1 MLLNKIRYRL
11 VFMRSGRL
19 NVNGTSLI
27 QIEALK
33 NRRKRYFSTNTYVA
47 PSQWDKKKR
56 MVINHPNA
64 LRLNAYLY
72 GLLNKV
78 EAEELLFWKLG
89 KDCTLEMLKQS
100 VRSGGE
106 ATENF
111 CAFARRTIE
120 NSNRKKATVEN
131 LMSTVR
137 LLEKF
142 QKGATFEDITPSFL
156 SRLEKWLARNLQE
169 ATVHKHL
176 RAVRTII
183 NEGIKQGYLSRSN
196 YPFENYKLRRPKPAH
211 KNLTKEEVGK
221 LEAAKLKGK
230 EERVCDAFL
239 FCCYTGLRFSDFV
252 ALRVEQIE
260 SINNAPWL
268 SFTSKKTGI
277 FTRVPLRLFGGKA
290 VGLIDKWGMV
300 RLTKIGSNYEVNKV
314 LKNVCQKC
322 GIRNVTFHVARHTC
336 ASLLLEEGVP
346 INVIQKILG
355 HTDVRTTQI
364 YADTSLEVIERW
376 V

>member
-1 MLLNKIRYRL
+1 M
-11 VFMRSGRL
+11 S
-19 NVNGTSLI
+19 GTSLI

-277 FTRVPLRLFGGKA
+277 FTRVPLRIFGGKA
-290 VGLIDKWGMV
+290 TSLIDKWGIGKLV
-300 RLTKIGSNYEVNKV
+300 NIGSNQEANKI
-314 LKNVCQKC
+314 LRDVCKKC
-322 GIRNVTFHVARHTC
+322 TIRKVTFHVARHTC